1 MWFFISRWKLLVIAL
16 EAQLFQPDF
25 DDIGKLVVFLR
36 QRADANYDFYIRGN
50 FFCNFIF
57 LFQDNL
63 EGVEGNEK
71 LGSLMHESF
80 KEATKLDPENFD
92 YHLRF
97 AQSFFDIED
106 SSHEEALLAWEV
118 LINEFGERTTKEQD
132 YIKINKSRIL
142 LHLQRFNEATT
153 LLRSV
158 NSEIMKEEKEKLL
171 EKAKQ
176 SLQRL

>member
-1 MWFFISRWKLLVIAL
+1 MKSLVRSCM
-16 EAQLFQPDF
+16 
-25 DDIGKLVVFLR
+25 KVLR
-36 QRADANYDFYIRGN
+36 SYKIR
-50 FFCNFIF
+50 
-57 LFQDNL
+57 
-63 EGVEGNEK
+63 
-71 LGSLMHESF
+71 S
-80 KEATKLDPENFD
+80 ENFD

-106 SSHEEALLAWEV
+106 SSYEEALLAWEV

-158 NSEIMKEEKEKLL
+158 KSE
-171 EKAKQ
+171 
-176 SLQRL
+176 